1 LAALRAGFFLAGDLV
16 DTFRDAELFEA
27 AAVLAGLRAA
37 GFLAAVFRAAGFLA
51 AALRAAG
58 FLAAGFL
65 AAGFFAAGL
74 RAAGFLAAGFF
85 AATLFAAG
93 FLAAGFFAATFLAAG
108 FLAAAAL
115 LGVVF
120 LAAGLAAALLVAGF
134 FADAFVLFAF
144 ITLVPLPELSTLE
157 TCGSALVVHTE
168 RETNS
173 EALYDHDA
181 KNRAWIFTL
190 LSKPLFLKRNFPVEA
205 IEEFDRYREGSSCE
219 GDVQWTSISPAHS

>member
-1 LAALRAGFFLAGDLV
+1 MAALRAGFFLAAVLV
-16 DTFRDAELFEA
+16 DTFRDAELFDA

-37 GFLAAVFRAAGFLA
+37 GFLAAGLRAAGFLA
-51 AALRAAG
+51 AVLRAAGFLAAGFFATGFRAAG

-65 AAGFFAAGL
+65 AA
-74 RAAGFLAAGFF
+74 
-85 AATLFAAG
+85 TLFAAG
-93 FLAAGFFAATFLAAG
+93 LFAAGFFAATFLAAG

-115 LGVVF
+115 LVAAF
-120 LAAGLAAALLVAGF
+120 LAAGLAGFLAAVF
-134 FADAFVLFAF
+134 FAVAFVLFAF

-173 EALYDHDA
+173 EAPYDHDA

>member
-1 LAALRAGFFLAGDLV
+1 MAVDLV
-16 DTFRDAELFEA
+16 ETFRDAELFDA
-27 AAVLAGLRAA
+27 AAVLAGLRDA
-37 GFLAAVFRAAGFLA
+37 GFLAVVFRATGFLA
-51 AALRAAG
+51 AALR
-58 FLAAGFL
+58 AAGFL

-85 AATLFAAG
+85 AAT

-115 LGVVF
+115 LVVVF
-120 LAAGLAAALLVAGF
+120 FAADFLVAGF
-134 FADAFVLFAF
+134 FAFAFVLFAF
-144 ITLVPLPELSTLE
+144 ITLIPLPEFSTLE

-168 RETNS
+168 GETNS

-181 KNRAWIFTL
+181 KNRAWTFTL